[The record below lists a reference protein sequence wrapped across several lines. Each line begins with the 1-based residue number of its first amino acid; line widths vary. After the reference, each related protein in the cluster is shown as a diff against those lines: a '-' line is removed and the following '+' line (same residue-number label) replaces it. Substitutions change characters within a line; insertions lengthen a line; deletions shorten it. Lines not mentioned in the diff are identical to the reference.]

1 MMATRFKVPCKEPK
15 PFFKNFTDQRLQIF
29 ITNFGLNQ
37 TLANFA
43 EVSEESEL
51 LAFHNAKG
59 NNTEGRRVM
68 LMN

>member
-1 MMATRFKVPCKEPK
+1 MMVTRFKVPCKEPK

-29 ITNFGLNQ
+29 IANFGLNQ
-37 TLANFA
+37 TLVNLAQ
-43 EVSEESEL
+43 VSEQSEL
-51 LAFHNAKG
+51 LAFDNTKG